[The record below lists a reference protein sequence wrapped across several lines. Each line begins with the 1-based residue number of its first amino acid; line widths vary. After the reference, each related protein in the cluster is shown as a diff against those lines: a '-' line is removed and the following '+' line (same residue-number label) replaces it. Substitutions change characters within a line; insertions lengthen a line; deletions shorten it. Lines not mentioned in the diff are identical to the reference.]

1 MRPVRLEMS
10 AFGPYAG
17 REVIDFDKL
26 GTEGLYLITGDTG
39 AGKTTIFDAI
49 RFALYGVASGEN
61 REKSML
67 RSQYA
72 LPETETYVLLE
83 FICNGKNYRVRRN
96 PEYWRPSKRGES
108 RLTKEPAGAE
118 LVYPDGDVRTKER
131 EVTKSIEDLLGID
144 KDQFARIS
152 MIAQGDF
159 LKLLLAET
167 KDRKNILSKI
177 FHTGNYQKL
186 EERLK
191 EAEREAGK
199 KYNHLRQKCMSD
211 IENVD
216 PSCDSEIEALWREE
230 VLQERKT
237 TEETQIL
244 MRQLIETD
252 RLASEE
258 AEKEKE
264 LLTGE
269 RDRLN
274 ARIQEAKQIE
284 EKKAEE
290 KRLSASI
297 EEENTKLTACQEAL
311 QDAEKKE
318 PESQRLLN
326 LAAVEESHL
335 TEYDRLETEKKTLQ
349 TAAGEQEN
357 AEKTLGK
364 KNSAKESLEG
374 RLTRQKTELE
384 TLGKVGEELVA
395 ARAQKG
401 LIEERLG
408 RADDLLG
415 KIKEAEDSDLVWQNR
430 QEAEKKKKEE
440 ADRFGARTEE
450 LRQELTELADV
461 EVQLTEKKHA
471 LGEAGEIRQALQNL
485 RAALHKQEDL
495 EKEAGSLQNKAEKL
509 DQKIREQ
516 RETISLLKEKIADR
530 RNAEADLE
538 AAKNDLARTRERAAA
553 LEELERKEKL
563 FETES
568 QTLSG
573 LDEARQEASDRSAL
587 SSGTWNRLYQKF
599 LAGQAGIL
607 ADTQLLPNQP
617 CPVCG
622 SIHHPAPRRLE
633 EDVPSQEEVEQAAKV
648 RDRDYTAHSQAKE
661 SFAAQSEKVSALKKQ
676 IDQAAEKLAEGIK
689 EPLPES
695 GRTAALAKINRRE
708 AEAAAARKKAAKD
721 AIDARSGFEKEL
733 AAAEIEEEKL
743 TVTYT
748 ETGNR
753 AAAKS
758 QEAESQKQQC
768 RKMAE
773 DLSGKDMTLIKGEMA
788 EDFSGKDMAFIE
800 AMLTDAD
807 ALDSGI
813 RRVQESE
820 QGLEQE
826 ISALKQKADRKKT
839 LDTELPEREKKK
851 ETMDSL
857 LQKLHGQAMSAR
869 ATAETV
875 WKAVRQGAVSFL
887 GQEGLHGQENA
898 LGQEYSHRQENSFLQ
913 EYSPGQEQDES
924 FKISVR
930 DKVILEKAGIQ
941 KEQSDCLALISRL
954 EKQDRRKEQL
964 KKDNEEIDK
973 SIRLLSEEVSSLQV
987 SIGALKQK
995 QISLQSNIQGLQE
1008 KLNYPGRKEAEEA
1021 IRLFTQQSR
1030 KILED
1035 IKNAREAR
1043 DAVQKTIL
1051 EMTAQRDRA
1060 AAEISAAPVY
1070 NKEEDEQALDAVERK
1085 QKENTDRSTA
1095 ITGRLKI
1102 NEIALKNFEKHSKEA
1117 IEAEE
1122 RHRDLSAL
1130 SDTASGKTGGKAK
1143 VELETYVQ
1151 MSLFDRIIRRAN
1163 SRFSVMS
1170 SGQYDLRRCDA
1181 SEGGAMRQTGL
1192 DLEVI
1197 DHYSGTA
1204 RSVKSLSG
1212 GESFMASLSLAIG
1225 LSDEIQSH
1233 AGGIRLET
1241 MFVDEGFGSLDQD
1254 TLDQAMNS
1262 MKDLTD
1268 GGERLVGIIS
1278 HVSEL
1283 KNRID
1288 RQIVVKKTRDGGSHA
1303 RIVIND

>member
-39 AGKTTIFDAI
+39 AGKTTIFDGI

-108 RLTKEPAGAE
+108 RLTKEPARAE

-199 KYNHLRQKCMSD
+199 RHNNLRQKCLSD

-216 PSCDSEIEALWREE
+216 PSCDSKIEAIWREE

-252 RLASEE
+252 RQASEE

-264 LLTGE
+264 LLTAE

-274 ARIQEAKQIE
+274 ARIKDAEQIE
-284 EKKAEE
+284 EKKAEV
-290 KRLSASI
+290 KRLSQSI
-297 EEENTKLTACQEAL
+297 EEENEKLTACEEAL

-326 LAAVEESHL
+326 LAAIEESHL
-335 TEYDRLETEKKTLQ
+335 TDYDRLEAEKKALQ
-349 TAAGEQEN
+349 TAAGEEES
-357 AEKTLGK
+357 AEKTLGEK
-364 KNSAKESLEG
+364 KAGKESLEG
-374 RLTRQKTELE
+374 RLIQQKKELE
-384 TLGKVGEELVA
+384 SLGTVGEQLVG
-395 ARAQKG
+395 ARAQKVS
-401 LIEERLG
+401 IEERLG
-408 RADDLLG
+408 KAVDLLG
-415 KIKEAEDSDLVWQNR
+415 KIKEAEDSDLNREERLKEEQN
-430 QEAEKKKKEE
+430 KKKEI
-440 ADRFGARTEE
+440 DRFSAQTEL
-450 LRQELTELADV
+450 LRKELTELADV
-461 EVQLTEKKHA
+461 EVQLTEKRHA
-471 LGEAGEIRQALQNL
+471 LVEAGEHRRALQNL
-485 RAALHKQEDL
+485 RAALHRQEDL

-509 DQKIREQ
+509 GQKIREQ
-516 RETISLLKEKIADR
+516 KESILLLKEKIADL

-538 AAKNDLARTRERAAA
+538 AAKNDIARARERAAA
-553 LEELERKEKL
+553 LEELERKEKQ
-563 FETES
+563 FETENQS
-568 QTLSG
+568 LSG
-573 LDEARQEASDRSAL
+573 LDKARQEAAGRSAL
-587 SSGTWNRLYQKF
+587 SSDTWNRLYQKF

-607 ADTQLLPNQP
+607 ADQQLRPNQP

-648 RDRDYTAHSQAKE
+648 RDRDYTAYSQAKE
-661 SFAAQSEKVSALKKQ
+661 SFAAQSEKVNALKKQ
-676 IDQAAEKLAEGIK
+676 IDQAAARLAEGIK
-689 EPLPES
+689 EALPES
-695 GRTAALAKINRRE
+695 GRTAALAQINRLQ
-708 AEAAAARKKAAKD
+708 AEAAAARKEAAQD
-721 AIDARSGFEKEL
+721 AIKARSGFEKEL
-733 AAAEIEEEKL
+733 AAAEKEEEKL
-743 TVTYT
+743 TALYT

-758 QEAESQKQQC
+758 QEADSQKQQC
-768 RKMAE
+768 RKLAE
-773 DLSGKDMTLIKGEMA
+773 DLSGKDMTLT
-788 EDFSGKDMAFIE
+788 E
-800 AMLTDAD
+800 AMLADAD

-813 RRVQESE
+813 RRAQESE

-826 ISALKQKADRKKT
+826 ISVLKQKADRKKT
-839 LDTELPEREKKK
+839 LDTELPEREKEK
-851 ETMDSL
+851 EAMDSL
-857 LQKLHGQAMSAR
+857 LQQLHGQAMSAR
-869 ATAETV
+869 ATAEAA
-875 WKAVRQGAVSFL
+875 WREVRQGALSFL
-887 GQEGLHGQENA
+887 GQEKYPGQENS
-898 LGQEYSHRQENSFLQ
+898 LGQEKSLGQENSF
-913 EYSPGQEQDES
+913 GQEKDES
-924 FKISVR
+924 FRTTVR
-930 DKVILEKAGIQ
+930 DKVVCKKTDIQ
-941 KEQSDCLALISRL
+941 KEQADCLARISSL
-954 EKQDRRKEQL
+954 EKQEQRKELL
-964 KKDNEEIDK
+964 KKDNEEIEK
-973 SIRLLSEEVSSLQV
+973 SIRLLSEQVNDLQV
-987 SIGALKQK
+987 RIGALKQK
-995 QISLQSNIQGLQE
+995 QINLQSNINGLQE
-1008 KLNYPGRKEAEEA
+1008 KLNYPGRRKAEEA

-1035 IKNAREAR
+1035 IKKARDAR
-1043 DAVQKTIL
+1043 DAVKKTIL
-1051 EMTAQRDRA
+1051 EITAQRDRA
-1060 AAEISAAPVY
+1060 AAEIADAPVY
-1070 NKEEDEQALDAVERK
+1070 DKEEDVNALEAVERR
-1085 QKENTDRSTA
+1085 QKENTDRSTEIA
-1095 ITGRLKI
+1095 GRLKI

>member
-49 RFALYGVASGEN
+49 RFALYGLASGEN

-72 LPETETYVLLE
+72 LPETETYVILE
-83 FICNGKNYRVRRN
+83 FICNGKNYRVKRN

-108 RLTKEPAGAE
+108 RLTKEPARAE
-118 LVYPDGDVRTKER
+118 LVYPDDNVRTKER
-131 EVTKSIEDLLGID
+131 EVTKCIEDLLGID

-191 EAEREAGK
+191 DAEREAGK

-284 EKKAEE
+284 GKKAEE

-430 QEAEKKKKEE
+430 QEDEKKKKVE

-509 DQKIREQ
+509 GQKIREQ
-516 RETISLLKEKIADR
+516 KESILLLKERIADR

-607 ADTQLLPNQP
+607 ADTQLLPDQP

-661 SFAAQSEKVSALKKQ
+661 SFAAQSEKVNALKKQ
-676 IDQAAEKLAEGIK
+676 IGREAEKLAEGIK

-875 WKAVRQGAVSFL
+875 WKAVRQRFFCFHIYVIT
-887 GQEGLHGQENA
+887 ET
-898 LGQEYSHRQENSFLQ
+898 
-913 EYSPGQEQDES
+913 D
-924 FKISVR
+924 KISVR
-930 DKVILEKAGIQ
+930 DKVLLEKAGIQ
-941 KEQSDCLALISRL
+941 KEQTDCLALISRL

-995 QISLQSNIQGLQE
+995 QISLQSNIKGLQE

-1060 AAEISAAPVY
+1060 TAEISAAPVY
-1070 NKEEDEQALDAVERK
+1070 NKEEDEQALAAVERK
-1085 QKENTDRSTA
+1085 QKENTERSTA
-1095 ITGRLKI
+1095 IAGRLKI

>member
-17 REVIDFDKL
+17 REVIDFERL

-108 RLTKEPAGAE
+108 RMTKEPARAE
-118 LVYPDGDVRTKER
+118 LVYPDGPVKTKER
-131 EVTKSIEDLLGID
+131 EVTKNIEDLLGID

-167 KDRKNILSKI
+167 RERKSILSKI

-191 EAEREAGK
+191 DAEREAWK
-199 KYNHLRQKCMSD
+199 RHNNLRQKCLSD

-216 PSCDSEIEALWREE
+216 PSCDSEFEALWREE

-244 MRQLIETD
+244 MRQLIKTD

-264 LLTGE
+264 LLTVE

-274 ARIQEAKQIE
+274 ARIKDAQQIE
-284 EKKAEE
+284 GKKAEV
-290 KRLSASI
+290 KMLSQSI
-297 EEENTKLTACQEAL
+297 EEEKKKLTACQETL

-318 PESQRLLN
+318 PESQRLQN

-335 TEYDRLETEKKTLQ
+335 TEYDRLEAEKKALQ
-349 TAAGEQEN
+349 TAAGEEESAERTLGEKK
-357 AEKTLGK
+357 AEK
-364 KNSAKESLEG
+364 KNLED

-384 TLGKVGEELVA
+384 TLGRVGEQLVA

-401 LIEERLG
+401 NIEERLE

-415 KIKEAEDSDLVWQNR
+415 KIKEAEDSDLNR
-430 QEAEKKKKEE
+430 EKRLKEEQDKKKEI
-440 ADRFGARTEE
+440 DRFSAQTEL

-461 EVQLTEKKHA
+461 QVQLTEKRHA
-471 LGEAGEIRQALQNL
+471 LAQAGEHRLALQNL
-485 RAALHKQEDL
+485 RTALQKQEDM
-495 EKEAGSLQNKAEKL
+495 EKEAGGLQNEVKQL
-509 DQKIREQ
+509 DQKIQEKKAF
-516 RETISLLKEKIADR
+516 ISLLKGKIEDR
-530 RNAEADLE
+530 RNAEADFE
-538 AAKNDLARTRERAAA
+538 AAKNDMARARERAAE

-563 FETES
+563 FETEN
-568 QTLSG
+568 QTLAR
-573 LDEARQEASDRSAL
+573 LDEARQEAAGRSAF
-587 SSGTWNRLYQKF
+587 SSDTWNRLYQKF

-607 ADTQLLPNQP
+607 ADQQLRPDQP

-648 RDRDYTAHSQAKE
+648 RDRDYTAHSAAKE
-661 SFAAQSEKVSALKKQ
+661 SFAAQSERVNALKKQ
-676 IDQAAEKLAEGIK
+676 IDQASARLAEGIK

-721 AIDARSGFEKEL
+721 AIDARSGFEREL
-733 AAAEIEEEKL
+733 AAAEKEEQKL

-773 DLSGKDMTLIKGEMA
+773 DLSGKDMAL
-788 EDFSGKDMAFIE
+788 IE

-807 ALDSGI
+807 ALDSEI
-813 RRVQESE
+813 RRAQESE

-839 LDTELPEREKKK
+839 LDTELPEREKRK
-851 ETMDSL
+851 EDMDSL
-857 LQKLHGQAMSAR
+857 LHKMHGQTMSAG
-869 ATAETV
+869 ATAEAA
-875 WKAVRQGAVSFL
+875 WRDVRRGAVSFL
-887 GQEGLHGQENA
+887 GREGFPGQEN
-898 LGQEYSHRQENSFLQ
+898 
-913 EYSPGQEQDES
+913 SPDRKTPSGRI
-924 FKISVR
+924 ISSGR
-930 DKVILEKAGIQ
+930 KTP
-941 KEQSDCLALISRL
+941 LARSRT
-954 EKQDRRKEQL
+954 
-964 KKDNEEIDK
+964 
-973 SIRLLSEEVSSLQV
+973 SPS
-987 SIGALKQK
+987 G
-995 QISLQSNIQGLQE
+995 LQSG
-1008 KLNYPGRKEAEEA
+1008 
-1021 IRLFTQQSR
+1021 
-1030 KILED
+1030 
-1035 IKNAREAR
+1035 IKY
-1043 DAVQKTIL
+1043 
-1051 EMTAQRDRA
+1051 
-1060 AAEISAAPVY
+1060 SA
-1070 NKEEDEQALDAVERK
+1070 K
-1085 QKENTDRSTA
+1085 
-1095 ITGRLKI
+1095 
-1102 NEIALKNFEKHSKEA
+1102 
-1117 IEAEE
+1117 
-1122 RHRDLSAL
+1122 
-1130 SDTASGKTGGKAK
+1130 
-1143 VELETYVQ
+1143 
-1151 MSLFDRIIRRAN
+1151 
-1163 SRFSVMS
+1163 
-1170 SGQYDLRRCDA
+1170 
-1181 SEGGAMRQTGL
+1181 RQ
-1192 DLEVI
+1192 V
-1197 DHYSGTA
+1197 
-1204 RSVKSLSG
+1204 
-1212 GESFMASLSLAIG
+1212 
-1225 LSDEIQSH
+1225 
-1233 AGGIRLET
+1233 
-1241 MFVDEGFGSLDQD
+1241 
-1254 TLDQAMNS
+1254 
-1262 MKDLTD
+1262 
-1268 GGERLVGIIS
+1268 
-1278 HVSEL
+1278 
-1283 KNRID
+1283 
-1288 RQIVVKKTRDGGSHA
+1288 
-1303 RIVIND
+1303 

>member
-39 AGKTTIFDAI
+39 AGKKTIFDAI
-49 RFALYGVASGEN
+49 RFALYGVASGDN

-83 FICNGKNYRVRRN
+83 FICNGKNYRVKRN

-108 RLTKEPAGAE
+108 RLTKEPARAE
-118 LVYPDGDVRTKER
+118 LVYPDDNVRTKER

-191 EAEREAGK
+191 DAEREAGK

-274 ARIQEAKQIE
+274 ARIQDAKQIE

-311 QDAEKKE
+311 QSAENKE

-430 QEAEKKKKEE
+430 QEDEKKKKEE

-538 AAKNDLARTRERAAA
+538 AAKNDIGRARERAAA

-563 FETES
+563 FETEK

-573 LDEARQEASDRSAL
+573 LDEARQEASDRSAI
-587 SSGTWNRLYQKF
+587 SSDTWNRLYQKF

-607 ADTQLLPNQP
+607 ADTQLLPDQP

-695 GRTAALAKINRRE
+695 GRTAALAGINRRE

-721 AIDARSGFEKEL
+721 SMHARSEFEKEL
-733 AAAEIEEEKL
+733 AAAEKEEQKL
-743 TVTYT
+743 TFLYT

-758 QEAESQKQQC
+758 QEADSQKQQC

-773 DLSGKDMTLIKGEMA
+773 DLSGKDMALA
-788 EDFSGKDMAFIE
+788 E

-807 ALDSGI
+807 ALVSGI
-813 RRVQESE
+813 RRAQESE

-851 ETMDSL
+851 EAMDSL

-887 GQEGLHGQENA
+887 GQEGLHWQENA
-898 LGQEYSHRQENSFLQ
+898 LGQENSFLQ
-913 EYSPGQEQDES
+913 ENSPGQEQDES
-924 FKISVR
+924 FRTTIR
-930 DKVILEKAGIQ
+930 DKVLLKKAGIQ
-941 KEQSDCLALISRL
+941 KEQTDCLARISSL
-954 EKQDRRKEQL
+954 EKQERRKEQL

-1043 DAVQKTIL
+1043 DTVQKTIL

-1070 NKEEDEQALDAVERK
+1070 NKEEDEQALAAVERK
-1085 QKENTDRSTA
+1085 QKENTERSTA
-1095 ITGRLKI
+1095 IAGRLKI

>member
-1 MRPVRLEMS
+1 M
-10 AFGPYAG
+10 
-17 REVIDFDKL
+17 
-26 GTEGLYLITGDTG
+26 
-39 AGKTTIFDAI
+39 
-49 RFALYGVASGEN
+49 
-61 REKSML
+61 
-67 RSQYA
+67 
-72 LPETETYVLLE
+72 
-83 FICNGKNYRVRRN
+83 
-96 PEYWRPSKRGES
+96 
-108 RLTKEPAGAE
+108 
-118 LVYPDGDVRTKER
+118 
-131 EVTKSIEDLLGID
+131 
-144 KDQFARIS
+144 
-152 MIAQGDF
+152 
-159 LKLLLAET
+159 
-167 KDRKNILSKI
+167 
-177 FHTGNYQKL
+177 
-186 EERLK
+186 
-191 EAEREAGK
+191 
-199 KYNHLRQKCMSD
+199 
-211 IENVD
+211 
-216 PSCDSEIEALWREE
+216 
-230 VLQERKT
+230 
-237 TEETQIL
+237 
-244 MRQLIETD
+244 
-252 RLASEE
+252 
-258 AEKEKE
+258 
-264 LLTGE
+264 
-269 RDRLN
+269 
-274 ARIQEAKQIE
+274 
-284 EKKAEE
+284 
-290 KRLSASI
+290 
-297 EEENTKLTACQEAL
+297 
-311 QDAEKKE
+311 
-318 PESQRLLN
+318 
-326 LAAVEESHL
+326 
-335 TEYDRLETEKKTLQ
+335 
-349 TAAGEQEN
+349 
-357 AEKTLGK
+357 
-364 KNSAKESLEG
+364 
-374 RLTRQKTELE
+374 
-384 TLGKVGEELVA
+384 
-395 ARAQKG
+395 
-401 LIEERLG
+401 
-408 RADDLLG
+408 
-415 KIKEAEDSDLVWQNR
+415 
-430 QEAEKKKKEE
+430 E

-607 ADTQLLPNQP
+607 ADTQLLPDQP

-661 SFAAQSEKVSALKKQ
+661 SFAAQSEKVNALKKQ
-676 IDQAAEKLAEGIK
+676 IGREAEKLAEGIK

-773 DLSGKDMTLIKGEMA
+773 DLSGKDMALT
-788 EDFSGKDMAFIE
+788 E

-826 ISALKQKADRKKT
+826 ISALKQKVDRKKT

-930 DKVILEKAGIQ
+930 DKVLLEKAGIQ

-954 EKQDRRKEQL
+954 EKQERRKEQL

-1070 NKEEDEQALDAVERK
+1070 NKEEDEQALAAVERK
-1085 QKENTDRSTA
+1085 QKENTERSTA
-1095 ITGRLKI
+1095 IAGRLKI

>member
-108 RLTKEPAGAE
+108 RLTKELAHAE
-118 LVYPDGDVRTKER
+118 LVYPDGTVKTKER
-131 EVTKSIEDLLGID
+131 EVTTNIEDLLGID

-167 KDRKNILSKI
+167 RERKSILSKI

-191 EAEREAGK
+191 DAEREAGK
-199 KYNHLRQKCMSD
+199 RHNNLRQKCLSD

-244 MRQLIETD
+244 MEQLIETD

-274 ARIQEAKQIE
+274 ARIKDAEQIE
-284 EKKAEE
+284 EKKAEV
-290 KRLSASI
+290 KRLSQSI
-297 EEENTKLTACQEAL
+297 EEENEKLTACEEAL

-335 TEYDRLETEKKTLQ
+335 AEYDRLETEKKTLQ
-349 TAAGEQEN
+349 TAAGEQET

-384 TLGKVGEELVA
+384 TLGKTGEELVA

-401 LIEERLG
+401 LIEERLE

-661 SFAAQSEKVSALKKQ
+661 SFAAQSEKVNALKKQ
-676 IDQAAEKLAEGIK
+676 IGREAEKLAEEIK

-721 AIDARSGFEKEL
+721 SIDARSEFEKEL
-733 AAAEIEEEKL
+733 AAAEKEEQKL
-743 TVTYT
+743 TFMYT

-773 DLSGKDMTLIKGEMA
+773 DLSGKDMALT
-788 EDFSGKDMAFIE
+788 E

-807 ALDSGI
+807 ALVSGI
-813 RRVQESE
+813 RRAQESE

-826 ISALKQKADRKKT
+826 ISALKQKADRKKK

-851 ETMDSL
+851 EAMDSL

-887 GQEGLHGQENA
+887 GQEGLHWQENA
-898 LGQEYSHRQENSFLQ
+898 LGQENSFLQ
-913 EYSPGQEQDES
+913 ENSPGQEQDES
-924 FKISVR
+924 FRTTIR
-930 DKVILEKAGIQ
+930 DKVLLKKAGIQ
-941 KEQSDCLALISRL
+941 KEQTDCLALISRL

-973 SIRLLSEEVSSLQV
+973 SIRLLSEEVNSLQV

-995 QISLQSNIQGLQE
+995 QISLQSNIRELQE

-1021 IRLFTQQSR
+1021 IRQFTQQSR

-1043 DAVQKTIL
+1043 DTVKRTIL

-1070 NKEEDEQALDAVERK
+1070 NKEEDEQALAAVERK
-1085 QKENTDRSTA
+1085 QKENTERSTA
-1095 ITGRLKI
+1095 IAGRLKI

>member
-108 RLTKEPAGAE
+108 RLTKEPARAE
-118 LVYPDGDVRTKER
+118 LVYPDGPVRTKER

-191 EAEREAGK
+191 DAEREAGK

-274 ARIQEAKQIE
+274 ARIQDAKQIE

-311 QDAEKKE
+311 QSAENKE
-318 PESQRLLN
+318 PESQRLQN

-335 TEYDRLETEKKTLQ
+335 AEYDRLETEKKTLQ
-349 TAAGEQEN
+349 TAAGEQET

-384 TLGKVGEELVA
+384 TLGKTGEELVA

-401 LIEERLG
+401 LIEERLE

-538 AAKNDLARTRERAAA
+538 AAKNDIARARERAAA

-573 LDEARQEASDRSAL
+573 LDEARKEASDRSAK
-587 SSGTWNRLYQKF
+587 SSDTWNRLYQKF

-607 ADTQLLPNQP
+607 ANTQLLPNQP

-622 SIHHPAPRRLE
+622 SIHHPTPRRLE

-695 GRTAALAKINRRE
+695 GRTAALAGINRRE

-721 AIDARSGFEKEL
+721 SMHARSEFEKEL
-733 AAAEIEEEKL
+733 AAAEKEEHKL
-743 TVTYT
+743 TFLYT

-758 QEAESQKQQC
+758 QEADSQKQQC

-773 DLSGKDMTLIKGEMA
+773 DLSGKDMALT
-788 EDFSGKDMAFIE
+788 E

-807 ALDSGI
+807 ALVSGI
-813 RRVQESE
+813 RRAQESE
-820 QGLEQE
+820 QGLDQE

-851 ETMDSL
+851 EAMDSL

-887 GQEGLHGQENA
+887 GQEGLHWQENA
-898 LGQEYSHRQENSFLQ
+898 LGQENSFLQ
-913 EYSPGQEQDES
+913 ENSPGQEQDES
-924 FKISVR
+924 FRTTIR
-930 DKVILEKAGIQ
+930 DKVLLKKAGIQ
-941 KEQSDCLALISRL
+941 KEQTDCLALISRL

-973 SIRLLSEEVSSLQV
+973 SIRLLSEEVNSLQV

-995 QISLQSNIQGLQE
+995 QISLQSNIRELQE

-1021 IRLFTQQSR
+1021 IRQFTQQSR

-1043 DAVQKTIL
+1043 DTVKRTIL

-1070 NKEEDEQALDAVERK
+1070 NKEEDEQALAAVERK
-1085 QKENTDRSTA
+1085 QKENTERSTA

-1181 SEGGAMRQTGL
+1181 SEGGAMKQTGL

>member
-83 FICNGKNYRVRRN
+83 FICNGKNYRVKRN

-108 RLTKEPAGAE
+108 RLTKEPARAE

-167 KDRKNILSKI
+167 RDRKNILSKI

-191 EAEREAGK
+191 DAEREAGK

-244 MRQLIETD
+244 MRQLIGTD

-264 LLTGE
+264 LLTAE
-269 RDRLN
+269 RDMLN
-274 ARIQEAKQIE
+274 ARIQDAKQIE

-311 QDAEKKE
+311 QSAENKE
-318 PESQRLLN
+318 PESQRLQN

-335 TEYDRLETEKKTLQ
+335 AEYDRLETENKSLQ
-349 TAAGEQEN
+349 TAAGEQET

-364 KNSAKESLEG
+364 KNSEKESLEG
-374 RLTRQKTELE
+374 RLNRQKTELE
-384 TLGKVGEELVA
+384 SLGKVGEELVA

-401 LIEERLG
+401 LIEERLEK
-408 RADDLLG
+408 ADDLLG
-415 KIKEAEDSDLVWQNR
+415 KIKEAEDSGIVWRKR
-430 QEAEKKKKEE
+430 QEDEKNKKEE

-450 LRQELTELADV
+450 LRRELTELADV
-461 EVQLTEKKHA
+461 EVRLTEKKHA
-471 LGEAGEIRQALQNL
+471 LGEAGEHRQALQNL
-485 RAALHKQEDL
+485 RTALHKQEDL

-509 DQKIREQ
+509 GQKIREQ
-516 RETISLLKEKIADR
+516 KESILLLKERIADR

-538 AAKNDLARTRERAAA
+538 AAKNDIGRARERAAA
-553 LEELERKEKL
+553 LEELERKEKH
-563 FETES
+563 FETEK

-573 LDEARQEASDRSAL
+573 LDEARQEASDRSAI
-587 SSGTWNRLYQKF
+587 SSDTWNRLYQKF

-607 ADTQLLPNQP
+607 ANTQLLPDQP

-633 EDVPSQEEVEQAAKV
+633 EDVPSQEEVELAAKV
-648 RDRDYTAHSQAKE
+648 RDRDYMAHSQAKE
-661 SFAAQSEKVSALKKQ
+661 SFAAQSEKVNALKKQ
-676 IDQAAEKLAEGIK
+676 IDQAAEKLAEGIQ

-695 GRTAALAKINRRE
+695 GRTAALAEINRRE
-708 AEAAAARKKAAKD
+708 AEAAAARKKAAQD
-721 AIDARSGFEKEL
+721 AFDARSGFEKEL
-733 AAAEIEEEKL
+733 AAAEKEEQKL
-743 TVTYT
+743 TFLYT

-773 DLSGKDMTLIKGEMA
+773 DLSGKDMALT
-788 EDFSGKDMAFIE
+788 E

-807 ALDSGI
+807 ALVSGI
-813 RRVQESE
+813 RRAQESE
-820 QGLEQE
+820 QGLDQE

-851 ETMDSL
+851 EAMDSL

-887 GQEGLHGQENA
+887 GQEGFLGQENHP
-898 LGQEYSHRQENSFLQ
+898 GQENYPGQEKFPGQENS
-913 EYSPGQEQDES
+913 YGQEQDES
-924 FKISVR
+924 FRTTIR
-930 DKVILEKAGIQ
+930 DKVLLKKAGIQ
-941 KEQSDCLALISRL
+941 KEQTDCLARISSL
-954 EKQDRRKEQL
+954 EKQERRKEQL

-995 QISLQSNIQGLQE
+995 QISLQSNIKGLQE

-1043 DAVQKTIL
+1043 DTVQKTIL

-1060 AAEISAAPVY
+1060 ASEISAAPVY

>member
-1 MRPVRLEMS
+1 M
-10 AFGPYAG
+10 
-17 REVIDFDKL
+17 
-26 GTEGLYLITGDTG
+26 IT
-39 AGKTTIFDAI
+39 GKTTIFDAI
-49 RFALYGVASGEN
+49 RFALYGVASGDN
-61 REKSML
+61 RGKSML

-83 FICNGKNYRVRRN
+83 FICNGNTYKVKRN

-108 RLTKEPAGAE
+108 RLTKEPARAE

-199 KYNHLRQKCMSD
+199 KHNHLRQKCMSD

-216 PSCDSEIEALWREE
+216 PSCDSELETLWQEE
-230 VLQERKT
+230 VLQEKKT

-244 MRQLIETD
+244 MEQLIETD

-274 ARIQEAKQIE
+274 ARIKDAEQIE
-284 EKKAEE
+284 AKKAEE
-290 KRLSASI
+290 KRLSESI
-297 EEENTKLTACQEAL
+297 GEEKEKLTACEEAL

-326 LAAVEESHL
+326 LAAIEESHL
-335 TEYDRLETEKKTLQ
+335 TEYDRLETEKKRLQ

-357 AEKTLGK
+357 AEKTLGI
-364 KNSAKESLEG
+364 KNSAKKSLEDK
-374 RLTRQKTELE
+374 LTLQKTELE
-384 TLGKVGEELVA
+384 TLGRIGEELVG

-415 KIKEAEDSDLVWQNR
+415 KIKEAEDSDLVWQSR
-430 QEAEKKKKEE
+430 QEDEKKKKEE
-440 ADRFGARTEE
+440 ADRFGAQTEE
-450 LRQELTELADV
+450 LRQELTGLADV
-461 EVQLTEKKHA
+461 EVRLTEKKHA
-471 LGEAGEIRQALQNL
+471 LGEAGGLRQALQNL
-485 RAALHKQEDL
+485 RAALHRQEDL

-509 DQKIREQ
+509 DQKVREQ

-530 RNAEADLE
+530 RNAEVDLE

-607 ADTQLLPNQP
+607 ADTQLLPDQP

-695 GRTAALAKINRRE
+695 GRTAALAGINRRE

-721 AIDARSGFEKEL
+721 SIDARSEFEKEL
-733 AAAEIEEEKL
+733 AAAEKEEQKL
-743 TVTYT
+743 TFLYT

-758 QEAESQKQQC
+758 QEADSQKQQC

-773 DLSGKDMTLIKGEMA
+773 DLSGKDMALT
-788 EDFSGKDMAFIE
+788 E

-807 ALDSGI
+807 ALVSGI
-813 RRVQESE
+813 RRAQESE

-839 LDTELPEREKKK
+839 LDTELPQREKKK
-851 ETMDSL
+851 EAMDSL
-857 LQKLHGQAMSAR
+857 LQKLHGQAMSAK

-887 GQEGLHGQENA
+887 GREGFPGQENSPGQEKF
-898 LGQEYSHRQENSFLQ
+898 LGQENTLGQEKSLEQKSSF
-913 EYSPGQEQDES
+913 GQEQDES

-930 DKVILEKAGIQ
+930 DKVLLEKAGIQ
-941 KEQSDCLALISRL
+941 KEQTDCLALISRL

-973 SIRLLSEEVSSLQV
+973 SIRLLSEEVNSLQV

-995 QISLQSNIQGLQE
+995 QISLQSNIRELQE

-1021 IRLFTQQSR
+1021 IRQFTQQSR

-1043 DAVQKTIL
+1043 DTVKRTIL

-1070 NKEEDEQALDAVERK
+1070 NKEEDEQALAAVERK
-1085 QKENTDRSTA
+1085 QKENTERSTA
-1095 ITGRLKI
+1095 IAGRLKI